1 MSKDNF
7 LVMRVL
13 MVCLGNIC
21 RSPLAEGIFRR
32 ELERAGLPWLV
43 DSAGTSDWHA
53 GELPD
58 PRSIQVARQHDL
70 DITDQR
76 ARPITRKDLA
86 QFDYIFAMDSRN
98 QQFLLDLADGA
109 PVKARIHR
117 FLEFAGHQGTLDVP
131 DPYWDDRGFQ
141 QVFDLLAA
149 ASPEV
154 IVRIQESTPAYSPAF
169 ALVRDRV

>member
-1 MSKDNF
+1 
-7 LVMRVL
+7 MRVL

-32 ELERAGLPWLV
+32 EVERSGLPWLV

-58 PRSIQVARQHDL
+58 PRSIRIARQYDL

-76 ARPITRKDLA
+76 SRPVTRKDLA
-86 QFDYIFAMDSRN
+86 HFDYIFAMDGRN
-98 QQFLLDLADGA
+98 LQFLLELAAGA

-117 FLEFAGHQGTLDVP
+117 FLEFAGHLQLQDVP

-141 QVFDLLAA
+141 QVYDLLTE
-149 ASPEV
+149 ASPQV
-154 IVRIQESTPAYSPAF
+154 IARMQERTTAAIPAY
-169 ALVRDRV
+169 ALARGRT